1 MDIGDILKSLVFWG
15 PGAVIAGYIIF
26 VLYKLAN
33 NLGFEFI
40 KATREQTS
48 ALARQ
53 AQSMEDLG
61 KSVREFVTKDSTEH
75 REMIILLKVVA
86 EEVKQVS
93 EKVDGFEGKNSW
105 TRKKNVIGA
114 LEG

>member
-1 MDIGDILKSLVFWG
+1 MEIGDILKSLIFWG
-15 PGAVIAGYIIF
+15 PGAVIAAYIIY
-26 VLYKLAN
+26 VIYKLAN

-40 KATREQTS
+40 KAQREQTV

-61 KSVREFVTKDSTEH
+61 KSVRDFVARDSSEH

-86 EEVKQVS
+86 DEVKKVS
-93 EKVDGFEGKNSW
+93 VKVDEIEDRTYEHEKG
-105 TRKKNVIGA
+105 TLPAR
-114 LEG
+114 